1 MEGYTAT
8 RQIRSCIAIDADCRS
23 YALALSGE
31 EKKARAAGCD
41 EYVPKRRSGV
51 VLIKINQMARAAT
64 MKNLCAGIGLFT
76 AVWLFSG

>member
-1 MEGYTAT
+1 MAVFP
-8 RQIRSCIAIDADCRS
+8 A
-23 YALALSGE
+23 
-31 EKKARAAGCD
+31 
-41 EYVPKRRSGV
+41 RSGA

>member
-8 RQIRSCIAIDADCRS
+8 RQIRSCIAIDADYRS

-41 EYVPKRRSGV
+41 EYVPKP
-51 VLIKINQMARAAT
+51 
-64 MKNLCAGIGLFT
+64 
-76 AVWLFSG
+76 FSPG